1 MRLIAKA
8 GLAAVLALLAAA
20 PPALAGSPNLAKGP
34 QTLAE
39 MDRAAPEGRA
49 VQVVVDTP
57 QIGATVEIGRVIAD
71 FSAGSKIT
79 ALTSMAQREADFAI
93 TPLRTALK
101 DYDASAKALDAAK
114 AGLAAVPWLNP
125 APLETAVQPGATQPL
140 DFIAVAKTPTVGL
153 VRIGYYLSPDAT
165 RIEARADLEIVRKA
179 RKGGGAVTVL
189 VLQHVTSAV
198 VLDKPSFVV
207 RENVTRWSAND
218 GELARSAIGRALGQ
232 LRDLIPQSLALD
244 AGKVAGFATRTDMA
258 QAAGRFGPVV
268 ERGTAGP
275 GSMVIWSKGL
285 VGVMPAS
292 N

>member
-1 MRLIAKA
+1 MRLFAKA
-8 GLAAVLALLAAA
+8 GLAAVLALLAAD
-20 PPALAGSPNLAKGP
+20 PAFAGSPNLAKGP
-34 QTLAE
+34 LTLAQK
-39 MDRAAPEGRA
+39 DRAAPEGRA
-49 VQVVVDTP
+49 VQIVVDTP
-57 QIGATVEIGRVIAD
+57 QIGATVEIGRVIPD
-71 FSAGSKIT
+71 LSAGSKIT

-93 TPLRTALK
+93 TPLRAALK
-101 DYDASAKALDAAK
+101 DYDANAKALDAAK
-114 AGLAAVPWLNP
+114 AGLAVVPWVNP
-125 APLETAVQPGATQPL
+125 APLETAVEPGATRPL

-179 RKGGGAVTVL
+179 GKGGATVTVL

-198 VLDKPSFVV
+198 VLNKPSFVV
-207 RENVTRWSAND
+207 RENVARWSAND
-218 GELARSAIGRALGQ
+218 GELARSAIDRALGQ

-244 AGKVAGFATRTDMA
+244 AGKVAAFATMTDMA

-268 ERGTAGP
+268 DRGTAGP